1 MERQTNE
8 ENKLLSS
15 NSHESREV
23 NDNKNS
29 ILVIGSFAHC
39 LGQLTSDTLRTLI
52 NQHAQEP
59 GVRSYSEKISKLFY
73 TNGDEFAF
81 VKLCFSFETCS
92 GF

>member
-39 LGQLTSDTLRTLI
+39 LGQLTSDT
-52 NQHAQEP
+52 
-59 GVRSYSEKISKLFY
+59 VSKY
-73 TNGDEFAF
+73 
-81 VKLCFSFETCS
+81 FEHLK
-92 GF
+92 